1 VAGTLRIELDSAS
14 PDAIDGRQLRAV
26 SFQAVRLEYVQST
39 MAHLGL
45 NPGGG
50 RALVVGGGRGVL
62 PRGLARLGFEVLAVD
77 ASARATEL
85 AGATTGHGGPDI
97 TYRTA
102 PAEELGVPAGTFDV
116 AYLADTLEITPEL
129 DRVLEQ
135 ARLALRPGGV
145 LFYDTVNRTLLAR
158 LVYLVVFQGLPL
170 TRIMPPGRYA
180 ASRLRGPGELG
191 EALARH
197 GLRNEDVCDFKP
209 RNPASLLKAVLAR
222 RRGAITDEQIPPI
235 VDFVRVPDGSPLVTY
250 LGYARRV

>member
-1 VAGTLRIELDSAS
+1 MAAGHWWWAVAGACCREAWHGSAS
-14 PDAIDGRQLRAV
+14 RCWPSTPRRGRPSWPAPR
-26 SFQAVRLEYVQST
+26 
-39 MAHLGL
+39 
-45 NPGGG
+45 PG
-50 RALVVGGGRGVL
+50 
-62 PRGLARLGFEVLAVD
+62 
-77 ASARATEL
+77 
-85 AGATTGHGGPDI
+85 TTDRTSPTGP
-97 TYRTA
+97 TA
-102 PAEELGVPAGTFDV
+102 PAEDLGVPAGTFDV

-135 ARLALRPGGV
+135 ARLTLRPGGV

-250 LGYARRV
+250 LGYARKV